1 MSVNIQVNVTE
12 SVSPKNVATVDRP
25 DLNLVGNAVAKS
37 QLTGILD
44 EFKSDIVEII
54 ETDFK
59 GTLKPNQEAPTEDGS
74 YKPEVSSEDPNPLD
88 PNDYGTLYSNAGNLR
103 AKEGYSTMF
112 YKKGTVWTKSE
123 SKIPG
128 EGIATDSE
136 FKDKVDDKALSPEQL
151 FNEVIGEFSFGGSVQ
166 DLVMNLPVG
175 FNINNANAADLPGI
189 ARFTFDPNLYSEF
202 EYFTSMDVKF
212 ITTGIVNIYVYA
224 KTNLNTPFQTIPV
237 NVTSLGVQN
246 VVFPAPIDASQYLI
260 FISAGVGYYVYSGA
274 TAARNISSGNL
285 NTINDVLIGVI
296 FYGTKTTESSTKKII
311 DQINELRE
319 LHFNFNNT
327 LYQRS
332 NGEIDAITTES
343 SSSTFTIGSTGL
355 TISSSGIGNGVI
367 FNKQYNL
374 SQRFIEL
381 KVKFGSDT
389 KFYVGTQYVETNVG
403 KAHAVIDSL
412 AKTLSI
418 YDLDSTSTVVASTN
432 FAFTIVNN
440 RDYIIRFYKLDNI
453 SKLEFI
459 DTVTGER
466 ASTQISQNGQFDRY
480 KFGVISSSISPIV
493 SAISVKSILN
503 TRPFIGFYGDS
514 ITEGNTVGNIS
525 NTPYHKDRFANLI
538 GSKLNKPYF
547 VSGRGAGTIDGVLA
561 RIQNELPYL
570 RPKYAFITIGTNGGN
585 TEAKLNQL
593 VDFCESYNCKVI
605 LNLIPLYDNS
615 TASKNSM
622 IQTVVETRKL
632 LSVKMN
638 VATSVNADG
647 VTKDNSLFANESGI
661 YIHPNIA
668 GNLKIYERSLI
679 DIAEVYQEVGV
690 Y

>member
-37 QLTGILD
+37 QLTGILN

-74 YKPEVSSEDPNPLD
+74 YKPEISSEDPNPLD

-151 FNEVIGEFSFGGSVQ
+151 FNKVIGEFSFSGSVQ
-166 DLVMNLPVG
+166 ELVMNLPVG
-175 FNINNANAADLPGI
+175 FNINNANAADLPGL
-189 ARFTFDPNLYSEF
+189 ARFTVDPNLYSEF

-285 NTINDVLIGVI
+285 NTVNDVLIGVI
-296 FYGTKTTESSTKKII
+296 FHGTKTTESSTKKII

-319 LHFNFNNT
+319 LNFDFNNT

-332 NGEIDAITTES
+332 NGEIDSIIAES
-343 SSSTFTIGSTGL
+343 GSSTFTIGSNGL
-355 TISSSGIGNGVI
+355 TISSSGVGNGVI

-374 SQRFIEL
+374 GQRFIEL
-381 KVKFGSDT
+381 KVKFSSNT
-389 KFYVGTQYVETNVG
+389 KFYIGTQYSENNVG
-403 KAHAVIDSL
+403 KAFSIIDSV
-412 AKTLSI
+412 AKTITI
-418 YDLDSTSTVVASTN
+418 YNIDSTSAIASSTT
-432 FAFTIVNN
+432 FTFDIVNS
-440 RDYIIRFYKLDNI
+440 REYVIRLYKLNDLT
-453 SKLEFI
+453 KVEFI
-459 DTVTGER
+459 DPVTGNK
-466 ASTQISQNGQFDRY
+466 SVTQVSQLGQFDKY
-480 KFGVISSSISPIV
+480 KFGFVSSTESPVISSI
-493 SAISVKSILN
+493 AVKSII
-503 TRPFIGFYGDS
+503 TERPFIGFYGDS
-514 ITEGNTVGNIS
+514 ITEGNTVGTSANM
-525 NTPYHKDRFANLI
+525 PYYKDRFANLI
-538 GSKLNKPYF
+538 GSKLNKPYY
-547 VSGRGAGTIDGVLA
+547 VSGRSAGTIDGVLS

-570 RPKYAFITIGTNGGN
+570 RPKYIFITIGTNGGN

-593 VDFCESYNCKVI
+593 VDFCESYDCKVI
-605 LNLIPLYDNS
+605 LNLIPLYDGS

-622 IQTVVETRKL
+622 IQTVVDARKL

-647 VTKDNSLFANESGI
+647 LTKDNTLFANESGV
-661 YIHPNIA
+661 YIHPNVA
-668 GNLKIYERSLI
+668 GNQKIYERSLI
-679 DIAEVYQEVGV
+679 DIAEVFQECGV